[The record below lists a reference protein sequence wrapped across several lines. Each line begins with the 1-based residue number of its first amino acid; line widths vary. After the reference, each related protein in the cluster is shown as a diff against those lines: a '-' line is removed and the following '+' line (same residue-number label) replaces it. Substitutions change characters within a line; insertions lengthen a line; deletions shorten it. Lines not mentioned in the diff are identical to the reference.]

1 MRIPRS
7 DSTRNKN
14 AIMDATLACLNE
26 KPRATIAE
34 IAIAAGVARGT
45 VYEYFA
51 TREELIGA
59 VFERTISRTE
69 AQLAAL
75 DLARAPWE
83 CLEDLAR
90 SSWRIFAQ
98 STGFLEA
105 AQYEVPAERVR
116 ALRDRP
122 LLLLR
127 PLLVSGRSKGV
138 FRTDLT
144 VGLQA
149 ACLYAILHVAGSEIR
164 AGRLAE
170 NDASR
175 VLRDTL
181 HALLAPVEPLRVGG
195 RS

>member
-1 MRIPRS
+1 
-7 DSTRNKN
+7 
-14 AIMDATLACLNE
+14 MDATLACLNE
-26 KPRATIAE
+26 KPRATVAE

-51 TREELIGA
+51 TREELIVA

-75 DLARAPWE
+75 DLPAAPWDR
-83 CLEDLAR
+83 LEGLVR

-105 AQYEVPAERVR
+105 VQHEVPAERVR
-116 ALRDRP
+116 DFRDRP
-122 LLLLR
+122 LLLLQ
-127 PLLVSGRSKGV
+127 PLLVSGRSEGV

-170 NDASR
+170 SDASR

-181 HALLAPVEPLRVGG
+181 HALLAPVEPLRLGG